1 MKPNFECRLLYSDT
15 DSLLYEIETEKNADF
30 YEILKNKSNF
40 IDEFDFSNYPE
51 NHPLFN

>member
-15 DSLLYEIETEKNADF
+15 VSLLHEIETEKNAVF
-30 YEILKNKSNF
+30 YEILFKSNI